1 MAKPSNRKSKY
12 SRRNGADTVK
22 IIALLVFI
30 AIGIGI
36 VGGTVWYYAFFQ
48 PRAAE
53 SITEATTALTQEF
66 FNVTHQD
73 ITGSEGSQWMTP
85 ALAEKVASSDRVK
98 VWQEREIVSRIEGDV
113 QVQIL
118 HQGLRSARTRAIF
131 WQHEEKDE
139 KEGKEYLVYYDYA
152 LIYADG
158 QWLVDEILTASEDG
172 LKDLRKSRGVFD
184 QHYNDDEDEEEEEE
198 AEEEPEGAQE
208 ETESETQGDD
218 Q

>member
-1 MAKPSNRKSKY
+1 MAKPNKRKSKY
-12 SRRNGADTVK
+12 NRGKGTDTVQ

-53 SITEATTALTQEF
+53 SIVDITTALTQEY
-66 FNVTHQD
+66 FNVTHLD
-73 ITGSEGSQWMTP
+73 ITGSEGAQWMTP
-85 ALAEKVASSDRVK
+85 ALAEKNASGDRVK
-98 VWQEREIVSRIEGDV
+98 AWQEREIVSRIEGDV

-118 HQGLRSARTRAIF
+118 EQGLRSARTRAIF
-131 WQHEEKDE
+131 WQYEEKDE
-139 KEGKEYLVYYDYA
+139 KEGKDYLVYYDYA

-158 QWLVDEILTASEDG
+158 QWLVDEILTASEEG
-172 LKDLRKSRGVFD
+172 LKDLRKARGVYD
-184 QHYNDDEDEEEEEE
+184 QHYYEDEEDEEG
-198 AEEEPEGAQE
+198 EEEPEGAQD
-208 ETESETQGDD
+208 ETESETQSGD